1 MARRIVVGMSGGI
14 DSFAAALRLQEQGW
28 EVVGVHLSLW
38 GEDDLR
44 GVEALCRRLSIPLVV
59 RDGREFFRDRVVEEF
74 VRAYRMGH
82 TPSPCCTCNR
92 FVKWH
97 LLEQAALDA
106 GAERIATGHY
116 VRMAERGG
124 KHYVRR
130 GVDEAKDQSYF
141 LWGLSSRLLA
151 KAVTPLGNC
160 TKQEVK
166 AWAMS
171 RGYEVLA
178 QRRESMGVCFLQGT
192 DYRDFIRA
200 YGGRAQEEQGDI
212 VFRETGQFV
221 GRHDGLANYTV
232 GQRRGMPVVD
242 GVPLYVAGVD
252 VGRNLIWA
260 DVKSSL
266 FSNVLYLE
274 QLNVIDGKDLEAD
287 DLTLRVRG
295 IGLNPQGT
303 VRVERLAG
311 GRCRVWLSEAAWA
324 VASGQPVAFYRGD
337 WLVGGGIV
345 CRVEK
350 VEKIDAPCCGIQ

>member
-1 MARRIVVGMSGGI
+1 
-14 DSFAAALRLQEQGW
+14 
-28 EVVGVHLSLW
+28 
-38 GEDDLR
+38 
-44 GVEALCRRLSIPLVV
+44 
-59 RDGREFFRDRVVEEF
+59 
-74 VRAYRMGH
+74 
-82 TPSPCCTCNR
+82 
-92 FVKWH
+92 
-97 LLEQAALDA
+97 
-106 GAERIATGHY
+106 
-116 VRMAERGG
+116 
-124 KHYVRR
+124 
-130 GVDEAKDQSYF
+130 
-141 LWGLSSRLLA
+141 
-151 KAVTPLGNC
+151 
-160 TKQEVK
+160 
-166 AWAMS
+166 MS

-212 VFRETGQFV
+212 VFRETGQLV

-295 IGLNPQGT
+295 IGLNPQGA

-324 VASGQPVAFYRGD
+324 VAPGQPVAFYRGVLCNRKTYGCSSVGRA
-337 WLVGGGIV
+337 LVSKTR
-345 CRVEK
+345 CREFESLLPCGATVWAGRLRAACFF
-350 VEKIDAPCCGIQ
+350 VFIAGYFCINARFYVSLQKIDIHVLIGEFLICLLSCPWYGHHCI

>member
-1 MARRIVVGMSGGI
+1 
-14 DSFAAALRLQEQGW
+14 
-28 EVVGVHLSLW
+28 
-38 GEDDLR
+38 
-44 GVEALCRRLSIPLVV
+44 
-59 RDGREFFRDRVVEEF
+59 
-74 VRAYRMGH
+74 MGH

-324 VASGQPVAFYRGD
+324 VAPGQPVAFYRGD